1 MTDKKYVNIA
11 LIVVFFVSLFI
22 SLNSVIFEPNFQ
34 LDQAIA
40 RVGEKE
46 ISRQRFEEIIKV
58 LDDQS
63 NSELTLEKK
72 NLIRERLIDE
82 ELLIQRAIELDLVR
96 NDSLVKG
103 NVIQTMF
110 QHIINSNELVEP
122 SEAELREYFSKEKNY
137 FSSGRRYKLKNYT
150 FRNLD
155 DAETAINLLNQSDLE
170 SFLKLVETESAIDLP
185 NVFLSPQKIRDYLGP
200 KVLDELPSLEK
211 GGFSNIFEINEV
223 PSIVICIDILLD
235 NNPKFEEIAE
245 QIKNKFIRDRED
257 SLVKEYIEN
266 LRNFYE
272 IEKYSF

>member
-1 MTDKKYVNIA
+1 MIDKKFVNIS

-22 SLNSVIFEPNFQ
+22 SLNSVIFETNFQ

-82 ELLIQRAIELDLVR
+82 ELLLQRAIELDLVR
-96 NDSLVKG
+96 NDPLVKG

-110 QHIINSNELVEP
+110 QHIINSSELAEP
-122 SEAELREYFSKEKNY
+122 SEVELREYFSKEKNY
-137 FSSGRRYKLKNYT
+137 FSSGKRYKLKNYI
-150 FRNLD
+150 FRNLS
-155 DAETAINLLNQSDLE
+155 DAEIARDLLIQGNLE
-170 SFLKLVETESAIDLP
+170 SFLKLAETENSIDLP
-185 NVFLSPQKIRDYLGP
+185 NVFLTPQKIRDYLGP
-200 KVLDELPSLEK
+200 QVLEELPSLEK
-211 GGFSNIFEINEV
+211 GDFSNIFEINQL
-223 PSIVICIDILLD
+223 PSMVICIDILLD
-235 NNPKFEEIAE
+235 NNPKFEEITE

>member
-1 MTDKKYVNIA
+1 MIDKKYVNIA

-22 SLNSVIFEPNFQ
+22 SLNSVIFETNFQ

-82 ELLIQRAIELDLVR
+82 ELLIQRAIELDLLR

-110 QHIINSNELVEP
+110 QYIINSNELVEP

-185 NVFLSPQKIRDYLGP
+185 NVFLTPQKIRDYLGP

>member
-1 MTDKKYVNIA
+1 MIDKKYVNIA
-11 LIVVFFVSLFI
+11 LIFVFFVSLFI
-22 SLNSVIFEPNFQ
+22 SLNSVIFETNFQ

-46 ISRQRFEEIIKV
+46 ISRQKFEEIIKV

-63 NSELTLEKK
+63 KSELTLEKK

-110 QHIINSNELVEP
+110 QYIINSNDLAEP
-122 SEAELREYFSKEKNY
+122 SEVELREYFSKEKNY
-137 FSSGRRYKLKNYT
+137 FSSGKRFKLKNYT
-150 FRNLD
+150 FRNLR
-155 DAETAINLLNQSDLE
+155 DAETARNSLNQGNLE
-170 SFLKLVETESAIDLP
+170 SFLKLVETENSFDLP
-185 NVFLSPQKIRDYLGP
+185 NVFLTPQKIRDYLGP
-200 KVLDELPSLEK
+200 KVLEELPSLEK
-211 GGFSNIFEINEV
+211 GGFSNIFEINQV
-223 PSIVICIDILLD
+223 PSIVICIDVLLD
-235 NNPKFEEIAE
+235 NNPKFEEIID

>member
-1 MTDKKYVNIA
+1 MIDKKYVNIA

-22 SLNSVIFEPNFQ
+22 SLNSVIFETNFQ

-110 QHIINSNELVEP
+110 QYIINSNELVEP

-155 DAETAINLLNQSDLE
+155 DAETAINFLNQSDLE

-185 NVFLSPQKIRDYLGP
+185 NVFLTPQKIRDYLGP

>member
-1 MTDKKYVNIA
+1 MIDKKYVNIA

-22 SLNSVIFEPNFQ
+22 SLNSVIFETNFQ

-46 ISRQRFEEIIKV
+46 RSRQRFEEIIKV

-110 QHIINSNELVEP
+110 QYIINSNELVEP

-150 FRNLD
+150 FRNLN

-185 NVFLSPQKIRDYLGP
+185 NVFLTPQKIRDYLGP

>member
-1 MTDKKYVNIA
+1 MIDKKYVNIA

-22 SLNSVIFEPNFQ
+22 SLNSVIFETNFQ

-46 ISRQRFEEIIKV
+46 ISRKRFEEIIKV

-110 QHIINSNELVEP
+110 QYIINSNELVEP

-150 FRNLD
+150 FRNSN
-155 DAETAINLLNQSDLE
+155 DAETAINFLNQSNLE

-185 NVFLSPQKIRDYLGP
+185 NVFLTPQKIRDYLGP
-200 KVLDELPSLEK
+200 KALEELPSLKK

>member
-1 MTDKKYVNIA
+1 MIDKKYVNIA

-22 SLNSVIFEPNFQ
+22 SLNSVIFETNFQ

-110 QHIINSNELVEP
+110 QYIINSNEMVEP

-185 NVFLSPQKIRDYLGP
+185 NVFLTPQKIRDYLGP

>member
-1 MTDKKYVNIA
+1 MIDKKYVNIA
-11 LIVVFFVSLFI
+11 LIVVFFGSLFI
-22 SLNSVIFEPNFQ
+22 SLNSVIFETNFQ

-110 QHIINSNELVEP
+110 QHIINSSELVEP

-155 DAETAINLLNQSDLE
+155 DAEMAINLLNQSDFE

-185 NVFLSPQKIRDYLGP
+185 NVFLSTQKIRDYLGP

>member
-1 MTDKKYVNIA
+1 MIDKKFVNIA

-22 SLNSVIFEPNFQ
+22 SLNSVIFETNFQ

-46 ISRQRFEEIIKV
+46 ISRQKFEEIIKV

-63 NSELTLEKK
+63 KSELTLEKK

-110 QHIINSNELVEP
+110 QYIINSNELAEP

-137 FSSGRRYKLKNYT
+137 FSSGKRFKLKNYT
-150 FRNLD
+150 FRNLN
-155 DAETAINLLNQSDLE
+155 DAETARNSLNQGNLE
-170 SFLKLVETESAIDLP
+170 SFLKLVETENSIDLP
-185 NVFLSPQKIRDYLGP
+185 NVFLTSQKIRDYLGP
-200 KVLDELPSLEK
+200 KVLEELPSLEK
-211 GGFSNIFEINEV
+211 GGFSNIFEINQV
-223 PSIVICIDILLD
+223 PSIVICIDVLLD
-235 NNPKFEEIAE
+235 NNPKFEEIIE
-245 QIKNKFIRDRED
+245 QIKSKFIRDRED
-257 SLVKEYIEN
+257 FLVKEYIEN

>member
-1 MTDKKYVNIA
+1 MIDKKYVNIA

-22 SLNSVIFEPNFQ
+22 SLNSVIFETNFQ

-150 FRNLD
+150 FRNLN
-155 DAETAINLLNQSDLE
+155 DAETAINFLNQSNLV

-185 NVFLSPQKIRDYLGP
+185 NVFLTPQKIRDYLGP
-200 KVLDELPSLEK
+200 KALEELPSLKK

>member
-1 MTDKKYVNIA
+1 MIDKKYVNIA
-11 LIVVFFVSLFI
+11 LIVTFFVSLFI
-22 SLNSVIFEPNFQ
+22 SLNSVIFETNFQ

-110 QHIINSNELVEP
+110 QYIINSNELVEP

-150 FRNLD
+150 FRNLN

-185 NVFLSPQKIRDYLGP
+185 NVFLTPQKIRDYLGP
-200 KVLDELPSLEK
+200 QVLDELPSLEK

>member
-1 MTDKKYVNIA
+1 MIDKKYVNIA

-22 SLNSVIFEPNFQ
+22 SLNSVIFETNFQ

-110 QHIINSNELVEP
+110 QYIINSNELVEP

-185 NVFLSPQKIRDYLGP
+185 NVFLTPQKIRDYLGP

-223 PSIVICIDILLD
+223 PIIVICIDILLD

>member
-1 MTDKKYVNIA
+1 MIDKKYVNIS

-22 SLNSVIFEPNFQ
+22 SLNSVIFETNFQ

-46 ISRQRFEEIIKV
+46 ISRQRFEEIINV

-63 NSELTLEKK
+63 NLELTLEKK

-103 NVIQTMF
+103 NLIQTMF
-110 QHIINSNELVEP
+110 QYIVNSNELVDP
-122 SEAELREYFSKEKNY
+122 SETELREYFNKEKDY
-137 FSSGRRYKLKNYT
+137 FSSGKRYKLKNYT
-150 FRNLD
+150 FRNLS
-155 DAETAINLLNQSDLE
+155 DAETARNLLNQSNLE
-170 SFLKLVETESAIDLP
+170 NFLKLVETENAIDLP
-185 NVFLSPQKIRDYLGP
+185 NVFLTPQKIRDYLGP
-200 KVLDELPSLEK
+200 KVLEELPNLEK
-211 GGFSNIFEINEV
+211 GDFSNIFEINQV
-223 PSIVICIDILLD
+223 PSIVICIDILPVK
-235 NNPKFEEIAE
+235 NPKFEEIIE

-257 SLVKEYIEN
+257 RLVKEYIEN

>member
-1 MTDKKYVNIA
+1 MIDKKYVNIA
-11 LIVVFFVSLFI
+11 LIVVFFVSLVI
-22 SLNSVIFEPNFQ
+22 SLNSVIFETNFQ

-110 QHIINSNELVEP
+110 QHIINSSELVEP

-185 NVFLSPQKIRDYLGP
+185 NVFLSTQKIRDYLGP

>member
-1 MTDKKYVNIA
+1 MIDKKYVNIA
-11 LIVVFFVSLFI
+11 LIVIFFVSLFI
-22 SLNSVIFEPNFQ
+22 SLNSVIFETNFQ
-34 LDQAIA
+34 LNQAIA

-82 ELLIQRAIELDLVR
+82 ELLIQRAIELDLIR

-110 QHIINSNELVEP
+110 QYIINSSELDEP
-122 SEAELREYFSKEKNY
+122 SETELRDYFKKEKNY
-137 FSSGRRYKLKNYT
+137 FSSGKRYKLRNYT
-150 FRNLD
+150 FRNLG
-155 DAETAINLLNQSDLE
+155 DAEIARNSLTQNNIEN
-170 SFLKLVETESAIDLP
+170 FLKLVETENAIDLP
-185 NVFLSPQKIRDYLGP
+185 NVFLTPQKIRDYLGP
-200 KVLDELPSLEK
+200 KVLEELPSLEK
-211 GGFSNIFEINEV
+211 GDFSNIFEINQL
-223 PSIVICIDILLD
+223 PSIIICIDVLLD
-235 NNPKFEEIAE
+235 NNPKFEEIIE
-245 QIKNKFIRDRED
+245 QIKNKFLRDRED

>member
-1 MTDKKYVNIA
+1 MIDKKYVNIA

-22 SLNSVIFEPNFQ
+22 SLNSVIFETNFQ

-110 QHIINSNELVEP
+110 QYIINSNELVEP

-150 FRNLD
+150 FRNLN

-185 NVFLSPQKIRDYLGP
+185 NVFLTPQKIRDYLGP

>member
-1 MTDKKYVNIA
+1 MIDKKYVNIA
-11 LIVVFFVSLFI
+11 LIVIFFVSLFI
-22 SLNSVIFEPNFQ
+22 SLNSVIFETNFQ

-110 QHIINSNELVEP
+110 QYIINSNELVEP
-122 SEAELREYFSKEKNY
+122 SEAELRDYFSKEKNY

-150 FRNLD
+150 FRNLN

-185 NVFLSPQKIRDYLGP
+185 NVFLTPQKIRDYLGP

>member
-1 MTDKKYVNIA
+1 MIDKKYVNIV

-22 SLNSVIFEPNFQ
+22 SLNSVIFETNFQ

-110 QHIINSNELVEP
+110 QYIINSNELVEP

-150 FRNLD
+150 FRNLN

-185 NVFLSPQKIRDYLGP
+185 NVFLTPQKIRDYLGP

>member
-1 MTDKKYVNIA
+1 MIDKKFVNIA
-11 LIVVFFVSLFI
+11 LIVVFFASLFI
-22 SLNSVIFEPNFQ
+22 SLNSVIFETNFQ

-46 ISRQRFEEIIKV
+46 ISRQKFEEIIKV

-63 NSELTLEKK
+63 KSELTLEKK

-110 QHIINSNELVEP
+110 QHIINSTELAEP

-137 FSSGRRYKLKNYT
+137 FSSGKRFKLKSYT
-150 FRNLD
+150 FRNFS
-155 DAETAINLLNQSDLE
+155 DAETARYSLNQGNLE
-170 SFLKLVETESAIDLP
+170 SFLKLVETENSIDLP
-185 NVFLSPQKIRDYLGP
+185 NIFLTPQKIRDYLGP
-200 KVLDELPSLEK
+200 KVLEELPSLEK
-211 GGFSNIFEINEV
+211 GGFSKIFEINQV
-223 PSIVICIDILLD
+223 PSIVICIDVLLD
-235 NNPKFEEIAE
+235 NNPKFEEIIE

>member
-1 MTDKKYVNIA
+1 MIDKKYINIA
-11 LIVVFFVSLFI
+11 LIVVFFISLFI
-22 SLNSVIFEPNFQ
+22 SLNSVIFETNFQ

-46 ISRQRFEEIIKV
+46 ISRQKFEEIIKV

-63 NSELTLEKK
+63 RSELTLEKK
-72 NLIRERLIDE
+72 NLIRERLTDE

-110 QHIINSNELVEP
+110 QYIINSNELAEP
-122 SEAELREYFSKEKNY
+122 SEVELREYFSKEKNY
-137 FSSGRRYKLKNYT
+137 FSSGKRFKLKNYT
-150 FRNLD
+150 FRNLN
-155 DAETAINLLNQSDLE
+155 DAETARNSLNQGNLE
-170 SFLKLVETESAIDLP
+170 SFLKFVETENSVDLP
-185 NVFLSPQKIRDYLGP
+185 NVFLTPQKIRDYLGP
-200 KVLDELPSLEK
+200 KVLKELPSLEK
-211 GGFSNIFEINEV
+211 GGFSNIFEINQV
-223 PSIVICIDILLD
+223 PSIVICIDVLLD
-235 NNPKFEEIAE
+235 NNPKFEAIID

>member
-1 MTDKKYVNIA
+1 MIDKKYVNIA

-22 SLNSVIFEPNFQ
+22 SLNSVVFETNFQ

-110 QHIINSNELVEP
+110 QYIINSNELVEP

-150 FRNLD
+150 FRNLN

-185 NVFLSPQKIRDYLGP
+185 NVFLTPQKIRDYLGP

>member
-1 MTDKKYVNIA
+1 MIEKKYVNIA
-11 LIVVFFVSLFI
+11 LIVIFFLSLFV
-22 SLNSVIFEPNFQ
+22 SLNSVIFETNFQ

-46 ISRQRFEEIIKV
+46 ISRQRFEEIINV

-63 NSELTLEKK
+63 NLELTLEKK

-103 NVIQTMF
+103 NLIQTMF
-110 QHIINSNELVEP
+110 QYIVNSNELVDP
-122 SEAELREYFSKEKNY
+122 SETELREYFNKEKDY
-137 FSSGRRYKLKNYT
+137 FSSGKRYKLKNYT
-150 FRNLD
+150 FRNLS
-155 DAETAINLLNQSDLE
+155 DAETARNLLNQSNLE
-170 SFLKLVETESAIDLP
+170 NFLKLVETENAIDLP
-185 NVFLSPQKIRDYLGP
+185 NVFLTPQKIRDYLGP
-200 KVLDELPSLEK
+200 KVLEELPNLEK
-211 GGFSNIFEINEV
+211 GDFSNIFEINQV
-223 PSIVICIDILLD
+223 PSIVICIDILPD
-235 NNPKFEEIAE
+235 KNPKFEEIIE

-257 SLVKEYIEN
+257 RLVKEYIEN

>member
-1 MTDKKYVNIA
+1 MIDKKYVNIA

-22 SLNSVIFEPNFQ
+22 SLNSVIFETNFQ

-110 QHIINSNELVEP
+110 QYIINSNELVEP

-185 NVFLSPQKIRDYLGP
+185 NVFLTPQKIRDYLGP
-200 KVLDELPSLEK
+200 KVLEELPSLEK

>member
-1 MTDKKYVNIA
+1 MIDKKYVNIA

-22 SLNSVIFEPNFQ
+22 SLNSVIFETNFQ
-34 LDQAIA
+34 LNQAIA

-110 QHIINSNELVEP
+110 QYIINSSELAEP
-122 SEAELREYFSKEKNY
+122 SETELRDYFNKEKNY
-137 FSSGRRYKLKNYT
+137 FSTGKRYKVRNYT
-150 FRNLD
+150 FHNLS
-155 DAETAINLLNQSDLE
+155 DAEVARKSLTQNNLEN
-170 SFLKLVETESAIDLP
+170 FLKLVDTENAIDLP
-185 NVFLSPQKIRDYLGP
+185 NVFLTPQKIRDYLGP
-200 KVLDELPSLEK
+200 KALEELPSLEK
-211 GGFSNIFEINEV
+211 GGFSNVFEINQV

-235 NNPKFEEIAE
+235 NNPKFEEIIE
-245 QIKNKFIRDRED
+245 QIKNKFLRDRED

-272 IEKYSF
+272 IEIYSF

>member
-1 MTDKKYVNIA
+1 MIDKKYVNIA
-11 LIVVFFVSLFI
+11 LIVIFFVSLFI
-22 SLNSVIFEPNFQ
+22 SLNSVIFETNFQ
-34 LDQAIA
+34 LNQAIA

-82 ELLIQRAIELDLVR
+82 ELLIQRAIELDLIR

-110 QHIINSNELVEP
+110 QYIINSSELDEP
-122 SEAELREYFSKEKNY
+122 SETELRDYFNKEKNY
-137 FSSGRRYKLKNYT
+137 FSSGKRYKLRNYT
-150 FRNLD
+150 FRNLG
-155 DAETAINLLNQSDLE
+155 DAEIARNSLTQNNFE
-170 SFLKLVETESAIDLP
+170 NFLKLVETENTIDLP
-185 NVFLSPQKIRDYLGP
+185 NVFLTPQKIRDYLGP
-200 KVLDELPSLEK
+200 KILEELPSLEK
-211 GGFSNIFEINEV
+211 GGFSNIFEINQV

-235 NNPKFEEIAE
+235 NNPKFEEIIE
-245 QIKNKFIRDRED
+245 QIKNKFLRDRED

>member
-1 MTDKKYVNIA
+1 MIDKKYVNIA

-22 SLNSVIFEPNFQ
+22 SLNSVIFETNFQ

-110 QHIINSNELVEP
+110 QHIINSSELVEP
-122 SEAELREYFSKEKNY
+122 SEAELREYFNKEKNY

-185 NVFLSPQKIRDYLGP
+185 NVFLTPQKIRDYLGP

>member
-1 MTDKKYVNIA
+1 MIDKKFVNIS

-22 SLNSVIFEPNFQ
+22 SLNSVIFETNFQ

-82 ELLIQRAIELDLVR
+82 ELLLQRAIELDLVR
-96 NDSLVKG
+96 NDPLVKG

-110 QHIINSNELVEP
+110 QHIINSSELAEP
-122 SEAELREYFSKEKNY
+122 SEVELREYFSKEKNY
-137 FSSGRRYKLKNYT
+137 FSSGKRYKLKNYI
-150 FRNLD
+150 FRNLS
-155 DAETAINLLNQSDLE
+155 DAEIARDLLIQGNLE
-170 SFLKLVETESAIDLP
+170 SFLKLAETENSIDLP
-185 NVFLSPQKIRDYLGP
+185 NVFLTPQKIRDYLGP
-200 KVLDELPSLEK
+200 QVLEELPSLEK
-211 GGFSNIFEINEV
+211 GDFSNIFEINQL
-223 PSIVICIDILLD
+223 PSMVICIDILLD

>member
-1 MTDKKYVNIA
+1 MIDKKYVNIA
-11 LIVVFFVSLFI
+11 LIVVFFISLFI
-22 SLNSVIFEPNFQ
+22 SLNSVIFETNFQ

-46 ISRQRFEEIIKV
+46 ISRQKFEEIIKV

-63 NSELTLEKK
+63 DSELTLEKK

-110 QHIINSNELVEP
+110 QYIINSSELAEP
-122 SEAELREYFSKEKNY
+122 SEAELRDYFNKEKNY
-137 FSSGRRYKLKNYT
+137 FFSGKRYKLKNYT
-150 FRNLD
+150 FRNLN
-155 DAETAINLLNQSDLE
+155 DAELAKNSLIQSDFE
-170 SFLKLVETESAIDLP
+170 NFLKLIETEKAIDLP
-185 NVFLSPQKIRDYLGP
+185 NVFLTPQKIRDYLGP
-200 KVLDELPSLEK
+200 KALEELPSLEK
-211 GGFSNIFEINEV
+211 GDFSNIFEINQI
-223 PSIVICIDILLD
+223 PSIIICIDILLD
-235 NNPKFEEIAE
+235 NKPKFEEIIG

-257 SLVKEYIEN
+257 KLVKEYIED

>member
-1 MTDKKYVNIA
+1 MIDKKYVNIA
-11 LIVVFFVSLFI
+11 LIVIFFVSLFI
-22 SLNSVIFEPNFQ
+22 SLNSVIFETNFQ

-110 QHIINSNELVEP
+110 QYIINSNELVEP

-150 FRNLD
+150 FRNLN

-185 NVFLSPQKIRDYLGP
+185 NVFLTSQKIRDYLGP
-200 KVLDELPSLEK
+200 QVLDELPRLEK

>member
-1 MTDKKYVNIA
+1 MIDKKYVNIA

-22 SLNSVIFEPNFQ
+22 SLSSVIFETNFQ

-110 QHIINSNELVEP
+110 QYIINSNELVEP

-150 FRNLD
+150 FRNLN

-185 NVFLSPQKIRDYLGP
+185 NVFLTPQKIRDYLGP

>member
-1 MTDKKYVNIA
+1 MIDKKYVNIA

-22 SLNSVIFEPNFQ
+22 SLNSVIFETNFQ

-46 ISRQRFEEIIKV
+46 ISRQKFEEIIKV

-63 NSELTLEKK
+63 KSELTLEKK

-110 QHIINSNELVEP
+110 QYIINSNELTEP

-150 FRNLD
+150 FRNLN

-185 NVFLSPQKIRDYLGP
+185 NVFLTPQKIRDYLGP

>member
-1 MTDKKYVNIA
+1 MIDKKFVNIS

-22 SLNSVIFEPNFQ
+22 SLNSVIFETNFK
-34 LDQAIA
+34 LDHAIA

-46 ISRQRFEEIIKV
+46 ISRKRFEEIIKV

-110 QHIINSNELVEP
+110 QYIINSKELTEP

-137 FSSGRRYKLKNYT
+137 FSSGKRFKLKNYT
-150 FRNLD
+150 FRNLN
-155 DAETAINLLNQSDLE
+155 DAETAINLLNQGNLE

-185 NVFLSPQKIRDYLGP
+185 NVFLTPQKIRDYLGP
-200 KVLDELPSLEK
+200 QVLEELPSLEK
-211 GGFSNIFEINEV
+211 GDFSNIFEINQL
-223 PSIVICIDILLD
+223 PSMVICIDILLD
-235 NNPKFEEIAE
+235 NNPKFEEIIE

>member
-1 MTDKKYVNIA
+1 MIDKKYVNIA

-22 SLNSVIFEPNFQ
+22 SLNSVIFETNFQ

-40 RVGEKE
+40 RIGEKE
-46 ISRQRFEEIIKV
+46 ISRQKFEEIIKV

-63 NSELTLEKK
+63 KSELTLEKK

-110 QHIINSNELVEP
+110 QYIINSSELAEP

-137 FSSGRRYKLKNYT
+137 FSSGKRYKLKNYT
-150 FRNLD
+150 FRNLS
-155 DAETAINLLNQSDLE
+155 DAETARNSLNQGNLE
-170 SFLKLVETESAIDLP
+170 SFLKLVETENSIDLP
-185 NVFLSPQKIRDYLGP
+185 NVFLTPQKIRDYLGP
-200 KVLDELPSLEK
+200 KVLEELPSLEK
-211 GGFSNIFEINEV
+211 GRFSNIYEINQV
-223 PSIVICIDILLD
+223 PSIVICIDVLLD
-235 NNPKFEEIAE
+235 NNPKFEEIID

-257 SLVKEYIEN
+257 SLVKEYIDN

>member
-1 MTDKKYVNIA
+1 MIDKKYVNIA
-11 LIVVFFVSLFI
+11 LIFVFFVSLLI
-22 SLNSVIFEPNFQ
+22 SLNSVVFETNFQ

-110 QHIINSNELVEP
+110 QYIINSNELVEP

-150 FRNLD
+150 FRNLN

-185 NVFLSPQKIRDYLGP
+185 NVFLTPQKIRDYLGP